1 MKPYIYYNKL
11 DSTKEPQ
18 GKFSAINLEDAI
30 EIAAHIKQMPVEATA
45 NFVGMIHALTEIRDE
60 LQAQIE
66 ADINAFE
73 ISQGM

>member
-1 MKPYIYYNKL
+1 MNTGTLIHVVSMLDARIHHNSKL
-11 DSTKEPQ
+11 LK
-18 GKFSAINLEDAI
+18 KI
-30 EIAAHIKQMPVEATA
+30 ETIEGLQHMRVEATA

-66 ADINAFE
+66 ADINAYE